1 MIEVV
6 VEVVVEVVGE
16 GEEVVEEEESVLGMT
31 DLRRVTAGEARALS
45 WELEVVVWVLAGF
58 ALRVLVR

>member
-31 DLRRVTAGEARALS
+31 DLRRVTAGEAGVLS
-45 WELEVVVWVLAGF
+45 WELEVWVLAWF
-58 ALRVLVR
+58 ALRVLVG